1 MQILTSYAFLIVAI
15 GTVILAIL
23 TSLVGSINIYKG
35 QSLIG
40 DALGHASFFGVVLF
54 FTLFNSKSPVLL
66 LLGAMFSCFI
76 AYLILEYSSKHSK
89 IKLDANMAIVLSG
102 FFGLGMAL
110 KSYIQG
116 NSNFTNVSQAGLEV
130 YIFGQAAY
138 LLKEDVILI
147 AIALIVTLLLLFLFY
162 KEIKTYLFDIE
173 FAKMAGFNTNLIE
186 FIILF
191 MTILTIGVGIKSVG
205 AILIAAFMVIPV
217 MAAQMITHKFN
228 YVLII
233 SSLIGVISAFLG
245 TYWST
250 LIVGIS
256 TGPAIIIVSGIIF
269 FIIMILRKLIISG
282 RKDD

>member
-1 MQILTSYAFLIVAI
+1 MQILTSYAFLIVAA
-15 GTVILAIL
+15 GTVILAVL
-23 TSLVGSINIYKG
+23 TSMVGSINIYKG

-40 DALGHASFFGVVLF
+40 DALGHASFLGIVLF
-54 FTLFNSKSPVLL
+54 FTLFNSKNPVVL
-66 LLGAMFSCFI
+66 LLGAIFSCFLS
-76 AYLILEYSSKHSK
+76 YFILEYSSKYSK

-116 NSNFTNVSQAGLEV
+116 NGNFSSVSQAGLEA

-147 AIALIVTLLLLFLFY
+147 AIALVISLFLIAIFY

-217 MAAQMITHKFN
+217 MSAQMITHKFK

-233 SSLIGVISAFLG
+233 SSIIGAISAFVG

-269 FIIMILRKLIISG
+269 IIIMILKRVFTIRRSK
-282 RKDD
+282 

>member
-1 MQILTSYAFLIVAI
+1 MQILTSYAFLIVAA
-15 GTVILAIL
+15 GTVILAVL
-23 TSLVGSINIYKG
+23 TSMVGSINIYKG

-40 DALGHASFFGVVLF
+40 DALGHASFLGVVVF
-54 FTLFNSKSPVLL
+54 FTLFNSKNPVVL
-66 LLGAMFSCFI
+66 LLGAMFSCFL
-76 AYLILEYSSKHSK
+76 AYLILEYSSKYSK
-89 IKLDANMAIVLSG
+89 IKLDANMSIVLSG
-102 FFGLGMAL
+102 FFGLGMSL

-116 NSNFTNVSQAGLEV
+116 NSNFSNVSQAGLEA

-147 AIALIVTLLLLFLFY
+147 AIALVISLFLIVIFY
-162 KEIKTYLFDIE
+162 KEIKTYLFDKD
-173 FAKMAGFNTNLIE
+173 FAKMAGFNTKLIE

-205 AILIAAFMVIPV
+205 AILIAAFMIIPV
-217 MAAQMITHKFN
+217 MSSQMITHKFK

-233 SSLIGVISAFLG
+233 SSIIGAISAFIG

-250 LIVGIS
+250 LVVGIS

-269 FIIMILRKLIISG
+269 IITMILKKIFTIG
-282 RKDD
+282 R

>member
-1 MQILTSYAFLIVAI
+1 MQILTSYAFLIVAA
-15 GTVILAIL
+15 GTVILAVL
-23 TSLVGSINIYKG
+23 TSMVGSINIYKG

-40 DALGHASFFGVVLF
+40 DALGHASFLGVVVF
-54 FTLFNSKSPVLL
+54 FTLFNSKNPVVL
-66 LLGAMFSCFI
+66 LLGAMFSCFL
-76 AYLILEYSSKHSK
+76 AYLILEYSSKYSK

-102 FFGLGMAL
+102 FFGLGMSL

-116 NSNFTNVSQAGLEV
+116 NSNFSNVSQAGLEA

-147 AIALIVTLLLLFLFY
+147 AIALVISLFLIVIFY
-162 KEIKTYLFDIE
+162 KEIKTYLFDKD
-173 FAKMAGFNTNLIE
+173 FAKMAGFNTKLIE

-205 AILIAAFMVIPV
+205 AILIAAFMIIPV
-217 MAAQMITHKFN
+217 MSSQMITHKFK

-233 SSLIGVISAFLG
+233 SSIIGAISAFIG

-250 LIVGIS
+250 LVVGIS

-269 FIIMILRKLIISG
+269 IITMILKKIFTTG
-282 RKDD
+282 R

>member
-1 MQILTSYAFLIVAI
+1 MQILTSYAFLIVAA
-15 GTVILAIL
+15 GTVILAVL
-23 TSLVGSINIYKG
+23 TSMVGSINIYKG

-40 DALGHASFFGVVLF
+40 DALGHASFLGVVVF
-54 FTLFNSKSPVLL
+54 FTLFNSKNPVVL
-66 LLGAMFSCFI
+66 LLGAMFSCFL
-76 AYLILEYSSKHSK
+76 AYLILEYSSKYSK

-102 FFGLGMAL
+102 FFGLGMSL

-116 NSNFTNVSQAGLEV
+116 NSNFSNVSQAGLEA

-147 AIALIVTLLLLFLFY
+147 AIALVISLFLIVIFY
-162 KEIKTYLFDIE
+162 KEIKTYLFDKD
-173 FAKMAGFNTNLIE
+173 FAKMAGFNTKLIE

-205 AILIAAFMVIPV
+205 AILIAAFMIIPV
-217 MAAQMITHKFN
+217 MSSQMITHKFK

-233 SSLIGVISAFLG
+233 SSIIGAISAFIG

-250 LIVGIS
+250 LVVGIS
-256 TGPAIIIVSGIIF
+256 TGTAIIIVSGIIF
-269 FIIMILRKLIISG
+269 IITMILKKIFTTG
-282 RKDD
+282 R

>member
-1 MQILTSYAFLIVAI
+1 MQILTSYAFLIVAA
-15 GTVILAIL
+15 GTVILAVL
-23 TSLVGSINIYKG
+23 TSMVGSINIYKG

-40 DALGHASFFGVVLF
+40 DALGHASFLGVVLF
-54 FTLFNSKSPVLL
+54 FTLFNSKNPVVL
-66 LLGAMFSCFI
+66 LLGAMFSCFL
-76 AYLILEYSSKHSK
+76 AYLILEYSSKYSK

-116 NSNFTNVSQAGLEV
+116 NSNFSNVSQAGLEA

-147 AIALIVTLLLLFLFY
+147 AIALVISLFLIAIFY

-217 MAAQMITHKFN
+217 MSAQMITHKFK

-233 SSLIGVISAFLG
+233 SSVIGAISAFAG

-269 FIIMILRKLIISG
+269 IIIMILKRVFTIRRSK
-282 RKDD
+282 

>member
-1 MQILTSYAFLIVAI
+1 MQILTSYAFLIVVA
-15 GTVILAIL
+15 GTVILAVL
-23 TSLVGSINIYKG
+23 TSMVGSINIYKG
-35 QSLIG
+35 QSLVG
-40 DALGHASFFGVVLF
+40 DALGHASFLGVVVF
-54 FTLFNSKSPVLL
+54 FTLFNSKNPVVL
-66 LLGAMFSCFI
+66 LLGAMFSCFL
-76 AYLILEYSSKHSK
+76 AYLILEYSSKYSK

-102 FFGLGMAL
+102 FFGLGMSL

-116 NSNFTNVSQAGLEV
+116 NSNFSNVSQAGLEA

-147 AIALIVTLLLLFLFY
+147 AIALVISLFLIVIFY
-162 KEIKTYLFDIE
+162 KEIKTYLFDKD
-173 FAKMAGFNTNLIE
+173 FAKMVGFNTKLIE

-205 AILIAAFMVIPV
+205 AILIAAFMIIPV
-217 MAAQMITHKFN
+217 MSSQMITHKFK

-233 SSLIGVISAFLG
+233 SSIIGAISAFIG

-250 LIVGIS
+250 LVLGIS

-269 FIIMILRKLIISG
+269 IITMILKKIFTIG
-282 RKDD
+282 R

>member
-1 MQILTSYAFLIVAI
+1 MQILTSYAFLIVVA
-15 GTVILAIL
+15 GTVILAVL
-23 TSLVGSINIYKG
+23 TSMVGSINIYKG

-40 DALGHASFFGVVLF
+40 DALGHASFLGVVVF
-54 FTLFNSKSPVLL
+54 FTLFNSKNPVVL
-66 LLGAMFSCFI
+66 LLGAMFSCFL
-76 AYLILEYSSKHSK
+76 AYLILEYSSKYSK
-89 IKLDANMAIVLSG
+89 IKLDANMSIVLSG
-102 FFGLGMAL
+102 FFGLGMSL

-116 NSNFTNVSQAGLEV
+116 NSNFSNVSQAGLEA

-147 AIALIVTLLLLFLFY
+147 AISLVISLFLIVIFY
-162 KEIKTYLFDIE
+162 KEIKTYLFDKD
-173 FAKMAGFNTNLIE
+173 FAKMAGFNTKLIE

-205 AILIAAFMVIPV
+205 AILIAAFMIIPV
-217 MAAQMITHKFN
+217 MSSQMITHKFK

-233 SSLIGVISAFLG
+233 SSIIGAISAFIG

-250 LIVGIS
+250 LVVGIS

-269 FIIMILRKLIISG
+269 IITMILKKIFTIG
-282 RKDD
+282 R